1 MYILTAKT
9 FTSHT
14 EHERKHTFLSTMCS
28 IWMLKTH
35 THTHTHMNA
44 YTPFHTDDL
53 LKTAKTTAPTMDE
66 PMAKQQSVKEMRR
79 RKKLKCILIRGK

>member
-1 MYILTAKT
+1 MNVNTHFYPQCVPFGCL
-9 FTSHT
+9 
-14 EHERKHTFLSTMCS
+14 KHT
-28 IWMLKTH
+28 H
-35 THTHTHMNA
+35 TTHTHMNA

-79 RKKLKCILIRGK
+79 RKKLKCILIREK